1 MGPNRWQNSGA
12 PVKPAP
18 SCPASYRYSARDFRR
33 EPSLHADT
41 VYVVGGL
48 YGNVEALHAILRMQ
62 EAEAR
67 RGTKVALVFNGD
79 HNWFDVDAASFRE
92 VNQVALESVSIRGNV
107 ESEIA
112 APTGGC
118 GCNYPDYVNAEY
130 VARSNAIMERLQEAS
145 REHAD
150 LRAGLGALPMIRT
163 IQVDS
168 QRIGIV
174 HGDAEMLSGWSFA
187 AERLSPVG
195 KVCSGDEASAEL
207 TPRETIEGS
216 FRDAGVAAFAS
227 SHTCLAHARDFEVD
241 GERRL
246 IINNGAAGLPNF
258 AGTTF
263 GLITR
268 ISADPAVPRESLYG
282 TSIGEVRYDAL
293 PVRFDQ
299 AAWLKRFL
307 ANWAPGSP
315 AHEAYFDRI
324 VKGPQFEIADANGLS
339 SRVVPAKAGIQP

>member
-1 MGPNRWQNSGA
+1 VN
-12 PVKPAP
+12 P
-18 SCPASYRYSARDFRR
+18 SCPPSYQYPARTFRR

-48 YGNVEALHAILRMQ
+48 YGNVEALHEIFRMQ

-67 RGTKVALVFNGD
+67 RGTKVTLVFNGD
-79 HNWFDVDAASFRE
+79 HNWFNADEASFRE
-92 VNQVALESVSIRGNV
+92 VNQAALANVAIRGNV
-107 ESEIA
+107 EAEIA

-118 GCNYPDYVNAEY
+118 GCNYPDYVNPDY
-130 VARSNAIMERLQEAS
+130 VAKSNAIMERLQATAS
-145 REHAD
+145 AFPG
-150 LRAGLGALPMIRT
+150 LRAGLDALPLSRT

-168 QRIGIV
+168 QSIGIV
-174 HGDAEMLSGWSFA
+174 HGDAETLSGWSFA

-195 KVCSGDEASAEL
+195 KVCSGDDANAEL
-207 TPRETIEGS
+207 TPRETIERY

-241 GERRL
+241 GKSRL

-263 GLITR
+263 GLVTR
-268 ISADPAVPRESLYG
+268 ISIDPAVPADSLYG
-282 TSIGEVRYDAL
+282 TSIDGVRYDAI

-299 AAWLKRFL
+299 QAWVARFL

-324 VKGPQFEIADANGLS
+324 LKGPSFEINDANGLG
-339 SRVVPAKAGIQP
+339 RT